1 MKNVSVAAGDT
12 IYALLGDSPIGHKK
26 AVVLA
31 IDQRPE
37 GTRLICAE
45 LGDVVRRG
53 GRAVLKKGREDKAR
67 WFPAR
72 ADRRERRDALLTLD
86 FEEIHFGTGA

>member
-1 MKNVSVAAGDT
+1 MKTVRVEVGDAV
-12 IYALLGDSPIGHKK
+12 YALLGDSPIGHKR
-26 AVVLA
+26 AIVLA
-31 IDQRPE
+31 IDERPE

-45 LGDVVRRG
+45 LGDVDRRR
-53 GRAVLKKGREDKAR
+53 GRAVLKKGCEDKAR

-86 FEEIHFGTGA
+86 FEEVHFGAG

>member
-1 MKNVSVAAGDT
+1 MKTVRVEVGDT
-12 IYALLGDSPIGHKK
+12 IYALLSESPIGHLK
-26 AVVLA
+26 AVVLG
-31 IDQRPE
+31 IDERPE

-45 LGDVVRRG
+45 LADVARRA

-86 FEEIHFGTGA
+86 FEEIHFGSA